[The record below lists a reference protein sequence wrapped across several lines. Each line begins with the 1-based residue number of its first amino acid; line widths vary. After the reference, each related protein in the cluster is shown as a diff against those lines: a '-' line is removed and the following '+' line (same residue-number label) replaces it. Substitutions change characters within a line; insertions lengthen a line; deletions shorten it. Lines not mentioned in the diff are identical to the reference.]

1 MSNRLSYNR
10 IAGQS
15 VERLAAFSDGVFAV
29 AITLLVLDV
38 HAPAR
43 EAIHSEAELW
53 RALTTLGP
61 QMAAYLMS
69 FLTLG
74 IFWNGQQAQL
84 NACERTDR
92 HITWL
97 HIAFL
102 FAVSL
107 MPFSTRLLSEFIRY
121 RVALLCYW
129 ANIVL
134 LGLMLLAA
142 WRCTLRS
149 GALKEGTQPELDKA
163 IVRRIL
169 VAQALYAFGA
179 LLCLWNTYASIG
191 FIVAVQL
198 NFAIASR
205 LRWISVF

>member
-61 QMAAYLMS
+61 RMAAYLMS

-149 GALKEGTQPELDKA
+149 GGMKEGTPPELDKA

-191 FIVAVQL
+191 FIVAV
-198 NFAIASR
+198 R
-205 LRWISVF
+205 